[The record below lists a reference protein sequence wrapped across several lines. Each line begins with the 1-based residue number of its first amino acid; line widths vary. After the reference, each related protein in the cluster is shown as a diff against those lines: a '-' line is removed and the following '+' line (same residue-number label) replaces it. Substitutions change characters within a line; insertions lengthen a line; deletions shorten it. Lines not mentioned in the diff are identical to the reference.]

1 MAFTRK
7 FLIDNGVPEDKVD
20 AIMAERNRTLGDYI
34 PKADADKQLQE
45 ELAKVKAPAVT
56 EAPEYID
63 LQSKYAKLEAFQSD
77 DFSNVKKPYRDMVW
91 EHLDHGEKHKAY
103 AEQITK
109 MAEEMPDL
117 FNAAEPQKE
126 EPKPNFGAP
135 TEGTMPSGKTGPAF
149 MDTWNFVPKKG

>member
-20 AIMAERNRTLGDYI
+20 AIMAERNRTLADYI

-56 EAPEYID
+56 DAPEYKE
-63 LQSKYAKLEAFQSD
+63 LSSKYSKLQAFQSD

-91 EHLDHGEKHKAY
+91 EHLDHGEKHKEY
-103 AEQITK
+103 SEQIAE
-109 MAEEMPDL
+109 MAKSMPDL
-117 FNAAEPQKE
+117 FVTTETKE

-135 TEGTMPSGKTGPAF
+135 TEGSLPKGEKGPAF
-149 MDTWNFVPKKG
+149 MDSWGFVPKKG

>member
-7 FLIDNGVPEDKVD
+7 FLIENGVPEDKVD
-20 AIMAERNRTLGDYI
+20 AIMAERNRTLTDYI
-34 PKADADKQLQE
+34 PKEDADKAVQEAISKLQKANPTE
-45 ELAKVKAPAVT
+45 SDEYKTLSAK
-56 EAPEYID
+56 Y
-63 LQSKYAKLEAFQSD
+63 SKLEAFNSD
-77 DFSNVKKPYRDMVW
+77 DFSSVKKPYRDMVW
-91 EHLDHGEKHKAY
+91 EHLDHGDKHKEY
-103 AEQITK
+103 SEQI
-109 MAEEMPDL
+109 AEMQKTMPDL